1 MGHNT
6 GYVGRLI
13 KCTFIMMNIFYQ
25 VMYREGT
32 GHGLGTTG
40 NAWCGGLGK
49 MRNISV
55 GSQVRFSVGSS
66 RIFIVNFKS
75 VWGLN
80 RADEVF
86 VRIGLS
92 KEDTKGK
99 DWTKIEGSMKTIRHG
114 FE

>member
-1 MGHNT
+1 MA
-6 GYVGRLI
+6 LAQLMLAI
-13 KCTFIMMNIFYQ
+13 NICYQ

-32 GHGLGTTG
+32 GHGQGHSG
-40 NAWCGGLGK
+40 NSWSGRLGK

-55 GSQVRFSVGSS
+55 GSQVWFVGFKFNK
-66 RIFIVNFKS
+66 IFIITVKS

-92 KEDTKGK
+92 KDDTKGK
-99 DWTKIEGSMKTIRHG
+99 EWTKIEGSMTNIR
-114 FE
+114 